1 MLAVSV
7 VICLVTFLVA
17 LFYFPLGSK
26 GARIKR
32 LKLQLLIIM
41 IFSFALNACSS
52 KKIDQEETTDV
63 SDNEPVEEICYAA
76 PEDME

>member
-1 MLAVSV
+1 
-7 VICLVTFLVA
+7 
-17 LFYFPLGSK
+17 
-26 GARIKR
+26 

-76 PEDME
+76 PEDMECTANGDE